1 MGLWVVILRYESLSV
16 QKLRRDKI
24 ILMGKDSQ
32 FSWRNWGLILEL
44 IVGGSILFWAISRPQ
59 SNPPVITPVITLQK
73 SPTALSAEVEQTQ
86 IAIHATP
93 TPVPSP
99 TAWAIA
105 TPTIAIDVTPRIIYS
120 TNPFTGQKISDRDLL
135 DRNPLL
141 VKLLN
146 WPRSVRPFSQI
157 NQADIIFEYYAGV
170 QTNQLLALFYT
181 NNADSVGPLGP
192 GRLVDA
198 RLTQHYQADLVV
210 STVDAMVRGVFDNS
224 LPERVFYQGY
234 TACPGI
240 CTQPVDQ
247 GGLTYANTTVIRK
260 IAETERPQSAAPHF
274 KVMPFSVSINSWD
287 DVATRFSYLYADF
300 SVMDWR
306 YSSETGRYHLWQEVE
321 DKNGN
326 LQLEPSY
333 DSEGVPIAF
342 ENLVFISANYI
353 EYNSS
358 TYDVNLREG
367 DPNQL
372 AILLRDGKLSYGT
385 WFAETASE
393 PLSFYAEGK
402 PYTLKPGRSW
412 ITISSTISRPERVAE
427 GEWDLVFK
435 LR

>member
-1 MGLWVVILRYESLSV
+1 MS
-16 QKLRRDKI
+16 RRDKI
-24 ILMGKDSQ
+24 SLMGKDSQ
-32 FSWRNWGLILEL
+32 FSWRNWGLILGL
-44 IVGGSILFWAISRPQ
+44 FVGGSILFWAISRSQ
-59 SNPPVITPVITLQK
+59 SDPPVITPVLTLQK
-73 SPTALSAEVEQTQ
+73 SATALSAEVEQTQ

-105 TPTIAIDVTPRIIYS
+105 TPTVAVDVTPRIIYT
-120 TNPFTGQKISDRDLL
+120 TNPLTGLQMSDTDFLEQK
-135 DRNPLL
+135 PLL

-157 NQADIIFEYYAGV
+157 NQADIIFEYYTGG

-181 NNADSVGPLGP
+181 NNAESVGPLGP
-192 GRLVDA
+192 GRLIDA
-198 RLTQHYQADLVV
+198 RLTQHYQGDLVV
-210 STVDAMVRGVFDNS
+210 STVDTMVKGVFDNA
-224 LPERVFYQGY
+224 LPERVFYQGF
-234 TACPGI
+234 TDCPGI

-247 GGLTYANTTVIRK
+247 GGSTYANTIAIRDISK
-260 IAETERPQSAAPHF
+260 MERPQSSAPLF
-274 KVMPFSVSINSWD
+274 KVMPFSVPINSWD
-287 DVATRFSYLYADF
+287 EAATRFSYLYADF

-321 DKNGN
+321 DANGN
-326 LQLEPSY
+326 LKLEPSY

-342 ENLVFISANYI
+342 ENLIFLMANYI

-367 DPNQL
+367 DPNQM
-372 AILLRDGKLSYGT
+372 AILLRDGKLTYGT
-385 WFAETASE
+385 WFSETATQ
-393 PLSFYAEGK
+393 PFSFYMAGE
-402 PYTLKPGRSW
+402 PYNLKPGRSW

>member
-1 MGLWVVILRYESLSV
+1 MAKKVIKNFNTLF

-24 ILMGKDSQ
+24 SLMGKDGQ

-44 IVGGSILFWAISRPQ
+44 IVGGSILLWAITRPQ
-59 SNPPVITPVITLQK
+59 SNPPKITPVMTLQK
-73 SPTALSAEVEQTQ
+73 SPTSLSAEVELTQ

-99 TAWAIA
+99 TAWAIS
-105 TPTIAIDVTPRIIYS
+105 TPTITIDVTPRIIYS
-120 TNPFTGQKISDRDLL
+120 TNPFTGQQTSDQESLQRK
-135 DRNPLL
+135 PML

-157 NQADIIFEYYAGV
+157 NQADIVFEYYSGA
-170 QTNQLLALFYT
+170 QTNQLLALYYT
-181 NNADSVGPLGP
+181 NDPESVGPLGP
-192 GRLVDA
+192 GRLLDA

-210 STVDAMVRGVFDNS
+210 TTADTMIRGVFDNS
-224 LPERVFYQGY
+224 LPDRVFYQGF

-240 CTQPVDQ
+240 CTMPVDQ
-247 GGLTYANTTVIRK
+247 GGLTYANTTALRD
-260 IAETERPQSAAPHF
+260 IAETERPSGAAPLF
-274 KVMPFSVSINSWD
+274 KVMPFSVPINSWD
-287 DVATRFSYLYADF
+287 DVATRFSFLYADF

-306 YSSETGRYHLWQEVE
+306 FSSETGKYHLWQEVE
-321 DKNGN
+321 DEKGN
-326 LQLEPSY
+326 LKLKPSY
-333 DSEGVPIAF
+333 DSEGEPVAF
-342 ENLVFISANYI
+342 ENLIFLMANYI
-353 EYNSS
+353 EYNTS

-372 AILLRDGKLSYGT
+372 AILLRDGKLTYGT
-385 WFAETASE
+385 WFSQTATE
-393 PLSFYAEGK
+393 PFSFYVQGE

>member
-1 MGLWVVILRYESLSV
+1 
-16 QKLRRDKI
+16 
-24 ILMGKDSQ
+24 MGKDKQ

-44 IVGGSILFWAISRPQ
+44 IIGGSILFWAISRPQ
-59 SNPPVITPVITLQK
+59 STPPKITPVMTLQK
-73 SPTALSAEVEQTQ
+73 SPTALSAEVELTQ

-93 TPVPSP
+93 TPLPSP

-105 TPTIAIDVTPRIIYS
+105 TATTEIDVTPRIIYS
-120 TNPFTGQKISDRDLL
+120 TNPFTGLQMSDTEFLERK
-135 DRNPLL
+135 PLL

-157 NQADIIFEYYAGV
+157 NQADVVFEYYTGG
-170 QTNQLLALFYT
+170 QTNQLLALFYSQD
-181 NNADSVGPLGP
+181 ADSVGPLGP

-210 STVDAMVRGVFDNS
+210 STVDTMVRGVFENS
-224 LPERVFYQGY
+224 LPERVFYQGF
-234 TACPGI
+234 TDCPGI

-247 GGLTYANTTVIRK
+247 GGLTYANITAIRDM
-260 IAETERPQSAAPHF
+260 AETDRMQSGAPQF
-274 KVMPFSVSINSWD
+274 KVLPFSVTINKWD

-321 DKNGN
+321 EEDGN

-333 DSEGVPIAF
+333 DSDGSPVAF
-342 ENLVFISANYI
+342 ENLIFIMANYF
-353 EYNSS
+353 EYTNS
-358 TYDVNLREG
+358 TYDINLREG
-367 DPNQL
+367 DSNQL
-372 AILLRDGKLSYGT
+372 VFLLRDGKLTYGT
-385 WFAETASE
+385 WFSETATD
-393 PLSFYAEGK
+393 PFSFFVEGK

>member
-1 MGLWVVILRYESLSV
+1 MR
-16 QKLRRDKI
+16 
-24 ILMGKDSQ
+24 KDGQ

-59 SNPPVITPVITLQK
+59 SNPPKITPVMTLQK
-73 SPTALSAEVEQTQ
+73 SPTAISAVVEQTQ

-105 TPTIAIDVTPRIIYS
+105 TPTIAVDVTPRIIYS
-120 TNPFTGQKISDRDLL
+120 TNPLTGLKVEDADLQN
-135 DRNPLL
+135 RKPLL

-157 NQADIIFEYYAGV
+157 NQADIIFEYYTGA

-181 NNADSVGPLGP
+181 NDADSVGALGP
-192 GRLVDA
+192 GRLVDT

-210 STVDAMVRGVFDNS
+210 STVDTMVKGVFENS
-224 LPERVFYQGY
+224 LPERVFYQGF

-240 CTQPVDQ
+240 CTLPVDQ
-247 GGLTYANTTVIRK
+247 GGLTYANTTAIRN
-260 IAETERPQSAAPHF
+260 IAEAERPQNAAPLF
-274 KVMPFSVSINSWD
+274 KVMPFSVPINSWD
-287 DVATRFSYLYADF
+287 DTATRFSYLYADF

-321 DKNGN
+321 DENGN

-333 DSEGVPIAF
+333 DSDGVPVAF
-342 ENLVFISANYI
+342 ENLVFIMANYI
-353 EYNSS
+353 EYNAS

-367 DPNQL
+367 DPNQR
-372 AILLRDGKLSYGT
+372 AIFLRDGKLTYGT
-385 WFAETASE
+385 WFAETATE
-393 PLSFYAEGK
+393 PFSFYAGGK

-412 ITISSTISRPERVAE
+412 ITISSTFSRPERVAE